1 MYAGYKEEQMTLGT
15 IVIFG
20 LDMKPSSVKMN
31 GILVVFTFNSNKVS
45 NVTVNSF
52 LLNKTH

>member
-1 MYAGYKEEQMTLGT
+1 MYAGYKEEQMTLET

-31 GILVVFTFNSNKVS
+31 GILVVL
-45 NVTVNSF
+45 VNLCSTYSM
-52 LLNKTH
+52 LL